1 MPENIV
7 ETEKRQIRLTKS
19 LIEQLELIA
28 LTGMY
33 GAQFS
38 DVIQVMLTNEI
49 RRMFASG
56 EFSALRDRIKSYPA
70 KSDDGE
76 KKESKDSA

>member
-1 MPENIV
+1 MPENLV

-56 EFSALRDRIKSYPA
+56 EFSTLRDRIKSYPA
-70 KSDDGE
+70 KSDDAD
-76 KKESKDSA
+76 KKES

>member
-7 ETEKRQIRLTKS
+7 ETERRQVRLTKS

-38 DVIQVMLTNEI
+38 DVIQVILTNEI

-56 EFSALRDRIKSYPA
+56 EFSALRDRIKSHPA
-70 KSDDGE
+70 KNDDSE
-76 KKESKDSA
+76 KKDNKD

>member
-1 MPENIV
+1 MPENLV
-7 ETEKRQIRLTKS
+7 ETDKRQIRLTKS

-33 GAQFS
+33 GAQIS
-38 DVIQVMLTNEI
+38 DVIQVILSNEV

-56 EFSALRDRIKSYPA
+56 EFSILRDRVRSYPA
-70 KSDDGE
+70 KGDDVKAEG
-76 KKESKDSA
+76 KE